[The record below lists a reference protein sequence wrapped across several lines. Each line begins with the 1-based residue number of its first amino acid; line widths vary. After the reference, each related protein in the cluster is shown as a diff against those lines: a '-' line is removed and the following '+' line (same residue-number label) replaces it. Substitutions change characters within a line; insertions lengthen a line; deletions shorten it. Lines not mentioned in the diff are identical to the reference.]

1 MCLWLLFTAVF
12 SCLNVSV
19 MDKCYTTEGDLD
31 SAGHGATF
39 EGEDL
44 LQNSQDMIMT
54 DDSIP
59 CSEID
64 LNALNKVQ

>member
-1 MCLWLLFTAVF
+1 M
-12 SCLNVSV
+12 SYVSV
-19 MDKCYTTEGDLD
+19 MNMFYTEGDLD
-31 SAGHGATF
+31 SAGHGANF
-39 EGEDL
+39 EGDDL

-64 LNALNKVQ
+64 LNALNKVL